1 MSTAAPTCFRSSR
14 FHLLAERIFQ
24 TRHGKLQFPL
34 LLVFVFQLSG
44 LAKIPFGTVN
54 IYSFAAQRGERRHL
68 TFSTGVGD
76 LVEERG
82 QTRSRILHGISL
94 AWPIDREKTQ

>member
-1 MSTAAPTCFRSSR
+1 MLSEQPFSSACR
-14 FHLLAERIFQ
+14 TYLSNQARKTSISFSPF
-24 TRHGKLQFPL
+24 
-34 LLVFVFQLSG
+34 LLVSVFQLSG
-44 LAKIPFGTVN
+44 MAKIPFGTVN
-54 IYSFAAQRGERRHL
+54 IYSFAAQRGQRKHL

-94 AWPIDREKTQ
+94 AWPIDREKMQ